1 MLTIWVRSNLQ
12 TTHTNLLEALT
23 GVCGATRVTR
33 EGRDFIFILVTFNF
47 RVKTVKAF
55 GQTAR
60 VGEFGTV
67 RDRDETGHRTGI
79 PNI

>member
-1 MLTIWVRSNLQ
+1 M
-12 TTHTNLLEALT
+12 AL
-23 GVCGATRVTR
+23 
-33 EGRDFIFILVTFNF
+33 FSFNF

-79 PNI
+79 SNI